1 MDDEFI
7 QQLQKS
13 VRSVPDFPIQGIM
26 FRDITPVLA
35 DGKLLVDVV
44 DRMVRDIEGLGW
56 EPTHIVG
63 PESRGFIFGSMVA
76 LQMGIGFIPVRK
88 PGKLPHEIERIEY
101 SLEYGENVLEIHKD
115 ALSEDDRVVIVDDL
129 LATGGTVAASV
140 QLCQRIGAPVLGGV
154 FLIELDGLNG
164 SENSGIDTYALLNYP
179 A

>member
-1 MDDEFI
+1 MSTVA
-7 QQLQKS
+7 L
-13 VRSVPDFPIQGIM
+13 
-26 FRDITPVLA
+26 
-35 DGKLLVDVV
+35 
-44 DRMVRDIEGLGW
+44 GLGW

-129 LATGGTVAASV
+129 Y
-140 QLCQRIGAPVLGGV
+140 VLSFFRENCV
-154 FLIELDGLNG
+154 YIMSAVLSWRFLK
-164 SENSGIDTYALLNYP
+164 
-179 A
+179 

>member
-7 QQLQKS
+7 QQLQNS
-13 VRSVPDFPIQGIM
+13 VRSVPDFPIQGIT

-35 DGKLLVDVV
+35 DGKLLGDVV
-44 DRMVRDIEGLGW
+44 NRMVQDIENLGW

-88 PGKLPHEIERIEY
+88 PGKLPHEIERVEY
-101 SLEYGENVLEIHKD
+101 SLEYGENILEIHKD
-115 ALSEDDRVVIVDDL
+115 ALTEDDRVIIVDDL

-140 QLCQRIGAPVLGGV
+140 ELCQRIGAHILGGV
-154 FLIELDGLNG
+154 FMIELDGLNG
-164 SENSGIDTYALLNYP
+164 SENSGIETHALLNYP